1 MYEEMI
7 ADGVEDEEAMLGI
20 LKHKEKQLDSM
31 LFLKAEYIQNI
42 IRASRTGPLDNW
54 FKKK

>member
-1 MYEEMI
+1 
-7 ADGVEDEEAMLGI
+7 MLGV

-31 LFLKAEYIQNI
+31 LFMKADYIL
-42 IRASRTGPLDNW
+42 RAQGKAVQSNLDNW